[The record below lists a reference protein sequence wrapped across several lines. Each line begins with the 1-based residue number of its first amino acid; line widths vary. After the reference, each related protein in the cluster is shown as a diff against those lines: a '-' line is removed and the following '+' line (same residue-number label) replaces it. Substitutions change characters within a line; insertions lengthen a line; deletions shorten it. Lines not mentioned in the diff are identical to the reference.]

1 MAPQVWVLWQSRWQS
16 FPHDS
21 VHVGTSWQVAWQAS
35 LQTVPQVSPMLWQ
48 SWAQP
53 LPVQP
58 RKQSLPPLQVH
69 ESPGSQPWV
78 EWHPGAARATRAL
91 AAQATTKRCTPR

>member
-1 MAPQVWVLWQSRWQS
+1 
-16 FPHDS
+16 

-48 SWAQP
+48 SCAQP
-53 LPVQP
+53 SPVQP
-58 RKQSLPPLQVH
+58 RKHSLPPLQVH

-78 EWHPGAARATRAL
+78 EWHPGAPSTTTATRAL
-91 AAQATTKRCTPR
+91 AAQATTNRCTPR